1 MSTTLYA
8 ECTVVHTCSVFTGAG
23 PAETRFDSVRALAM
37 MMNHDDYNSEEDVK
51 ASANSMDSLSQSQQT
66 RTKVLV
72 KLVSDVAA
80 IYTGN
85 DSSFGFIWDS
95 IKTGPFILRAS

>member
-1 MSTTLYA
+1 
-8 ECTVVHTCSVFTGAG
+8 
-23 PAETRFDSVRALAM
+23 
-37 MMNHDDYNSEEDVK
+37 
-51 ASANSMDSLSQSQQT
+51 MDSLSQSQQT

-72 KLVSDVAA
+72 KLDSGVAA

-85 DSSFGFIWDS
+85 GSSFGFIWDS